1 MGQILGGPSVFRTIG
16 VGDLRRNRVWILIFG
31 IALIVLGMI
40 AIGDVVLFT
49 LVSVRVL
56 GWLLLIEGIIE
67 AVQAFRHRT
76 TGHFFLHLLV
86 AVLSLVVGF
95 MLLRNTGAGV
105 LALTLVLSIYFIVGG
120 LFRITAAIATRLP
133 SWGWLLFNGIITFFL
148 GVLVLTQWPSS
159 ALWVIGLFVGIDLI
173 VGGWARVMLALVVRK
188 IPSETA

>member
-1 MGQILGGPSVFRTIG
+1 MGQILGGPSIFQTIG
-16 VGDLRRNRVWILIFG
+16 VADLRRNRVWILIFG

-159 ALWVIGLFVGIDLI
+159 ALWLIGLFVGIDLI
-173 VGGWARVMLALVVRK
+173 VGGWSRVMLALVVGK